1 MLEGR
6 DDMGFLSAIKGK
18 AGAVRDMLMPMEV
31 DEVDE
36 DIMLDANAVTAGIK
50 PRTSVVSEEVYKV
63 AGGES
68 IRVGL
73 PSDESGMTNRPM
85 GARPHLKVHTN
96 NVPKLK
102 VQIYAPRN
110 FDQVAVISDD
120 LKAGK
125 ACVVNYERVENSEQ
139 RRICDFVNGTCY
151 VLDGCAK
158 RISDQIVLYVPR
170 GVDVSEAMSVALT
183 D

>member
-1 MLEGR
+1 
-6 DDMGFLSAIKGK
+6 MGLLSAIKGK
-18 AGAVRDMLMPMEV
+18 AGAVRDMLMPME
-31 DEVDE
+31 DDDFEE
-36 DIMLDANAVTAGIK
+36 DVIIDKATDKTGVK
-50 PRTSVVSEEVYKV
+50 PKTSVMSEEVYKI

-68 IRVGL
+68 IRVEL
-73 PSDESGMTNRPM
+73 PRDESGMTNRSM
-85 GARPHLKVHTN
+85 GARPRLKVHTD

-102 VQIYAPRN
+102 VHIYAPRN
-110 FDQVAVISDD
+110 FDQVAAIADD
-120 LKAGK
+120 LRAGK

-170 GVDVSEAMSVALT
+170 GVDVSEAMSVVLT